1 MYQLWRATLALTVD
15 VVTLVTVAMV
25 TLLLVSKR
33 CMCMSVVAA
42 PDGVFTYRNHGDRA
56 LVQLL
61 GHVGH
66 VTFQKR
72 QP

>member
-33 CMCMSVVAA
+33 CMYMSMWLA
-42 PDGVFTYRNHGDRA
+42 PEGLFTYRNHGDTTW
-56 LVQLL
+56 VQ
-61 GHVGH
+61 
-66 VTFQKR
+66 
-72 QP
+72 